1 MASALVERYDDRIA
15 GVLSCYDRVVMT
27 GTLPTVCYAGG
38 MTRFLYANQIRIFD
52 YPEFASTLRDRVREA
67 AASLASEAGIAIEHV
82 AKSHVRKEA
91 IVAKVLDQRG
101 DHPGLVHV
109 ISAMETCDAYKPWH
123 DKPTHK
129 TYLRPDSG
137 KCLHYYFYFMD
148 VALGLV
154 YLRVPTWSP
163 FRLQFYCN
171 GHSWLAR
178 QLTAAGIGFTSAD
191 NAFVRIDDW
200 HRAQEL
206 ADGISPDLLHRVL
219 DRYAAQCCPVL
230 DTFGQTYH
238 WSLMQVE
245 YATDLVFR
253 SAATLG
259 PLYEQLT
266 RQSVLSVKAEQIASF
281 LGRQITPQLAQEL
294 GSRFAT
300 RIEGTCIKH
309 RFGDASIKMYD
320 KFGCVLRIETTTNDV
335 SFFKH
340 HRKVEHRQ
348 GPPTRALAPV
358 KKSIYSLI
366 DLREILLGCNRRYLE
381 HLSAL
386 DDFSAG
392 VRALDRL
399 TKPRKVD
406 DKTVKG
412 INFFD
417 PVDNALLHALQDPRV
432 NIAGIRR
439 ADLLALV
446 EQLSPARLSRQLRR
460 LRDIGVIK
468 RVAGTYRNYLIP
480 TRLNIDT
487 RPVSGADRTDAV
499 WVVDQKVPRDFAGL
513 DDILVGI
520 PNSGAEFVLPQ
531 VVPDVFHR
539 IQFGCVG
546 RQGQQRDIVG
556 HHQFLAPLVPSRTVA
571 DQYGMDA

>member
-1 MASALVERYDDRIA
+1 MASELVERYGDRIA
-15 GVLSCYDRVVMT
+15 GVLSCYDRVVVT
-27 GTLPTVCYAGG
+27 GTLPTVCYADG
-38 MTRFLYANQIRIFD
+38 MTRFLYARQMRIFD

-67 AASLASEAGIAIEHV
+67 ATSLAAEAGVAVEHV
-82 AKSHVRKEA
+82 TKSHVRKEA
-91 IVAKVLDQRG
+91 IVAAVLERRG

-109 ISAMETCDAYKPWH
+109 ISAMEACDAYKPWH
-123 DKPTHK
+123 DKQTHK

-137 KCLHYYFYFMD
+137 KCLHYYFYFVD
-148 VALGLV
+148 AELGLI

-178 QLTAAGIGFTSAD
+178 QLTAAGIGFAAAD

-200 HRAQEL
+200 RRAQEL
-206 ADGISPDLLHRVL
+206 ADAFSPDRLHRVL

-230 DTFGQTYH
+230 EVFGQTYH

-253 SAATLG
+253 SAATLE
-259 PLYEQLT
+259 PLYDQLT
-266 RQSVLSVKAEQIASF
+266 RQSVLSVKAEQIATF
-281 LGRQITPQLAQEL
+281 LGRQITSQLAQEL
-294 GSRFAT
+294 GSQFST

-309 RFGDASIKMYD
+309 HFGSASIKMYD
-320 KFGCVLRIETTTNDV
+320 KFGQILRIETTTNDV

-348 GPPTRALAPV
+348 GPPTRGCAPV

-366 DLREILLGCNRRYLE
+366 DLREILFGCNRRYLA

-399 TKPRKVD
+399 TKPRRVAE
-406 DKTVKG
+406 KTVKG

-417 PVDNALLHALQDPRV
+417 PLDNALLHALQDPRV

-460 LRDIGVIK
+460 LRDIGLIK
-468 RVAGTYRNYLIP
+468 RVAGTYRYYLTRIGRGATAAVCRVTQTVLIP
-480 TRLNIDT
+480 ALI
-487 RPVSGADRTDAV
+487 
-499 WVVDQKVPRDFAGL
+499 
-513 DDILVGI
+513 
-520 PNSGAEFVLPQ
+520 
-531 VVPDVFHR
+531 
-539 IQFGCVG
+539 
-546 RQGQQRDIVG
+546 
-556 HHQFLAPLVPSRTVA
+556 
-571 DQYGMDA
+571 